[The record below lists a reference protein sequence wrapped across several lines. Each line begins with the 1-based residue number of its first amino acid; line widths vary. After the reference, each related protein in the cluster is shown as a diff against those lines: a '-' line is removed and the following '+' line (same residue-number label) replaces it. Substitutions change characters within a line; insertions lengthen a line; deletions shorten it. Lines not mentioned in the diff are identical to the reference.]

1 MGKIQEISAQRGT
14 EVQRRAGESAMAIFN
29 SILDRDGY
37 RRRFEELLGTRTPQF
52 LSALVSVVNGSDQLK
67 QVVYSAPV
75 TIIQAALK
83 AASYDLPIDPG
94 LGFAYIVP
102 FKNKK
107 IEEGREI
114 YRSEAAFV
122 LGYRGMIQLALR
134 TGAYKRLNVVE
145 IRQGELQKY
154 DRLRDE
160 LELEFIEDDEAR
172 ENLPIVGYAA
182 YMQLLNGMEKT
193 VYKTVAQIRAHEER
207 HRKGKYT
214 NPIWRTDF
222 DAMARKTALRELI
235 GKWGLMSIDYRYSSD
250 AQAIQAAAEILAD
263 EDAGEIIEA
272 TMEPERGEPD
282 GIQAQ
287 LEQMNQQEDGK

>member
-37 RRRFEELLGTRTPQF
+37 RRRFEELLGKRTPQF

-160 LELEFIEDDEAR
+160 LEIEFIEDDEAR

-222 DAMARKTALRELI
+222 DAMARKTVLRELLS
-235 GKWGLMSIDYRYSSD
+235 KWGLMSVEYRYAPD
-250 AQAIQAAAEILAD
+250 AQAVNAAEAILHDEEESYVDVEMQEQEQQKETEETTNAD
-263 EDAGEIIEA
+263 V
-272 TMEPERGEPD
+272 
-282 GIQAQ
+282 
-287 LEQMNQQEDGK
+287 

>member
-1 MGKIQEISAQRGT
+1 MGKIQEIATKSGA
-14 EVQRRAGESAMAIFN
+14 EVQRQAGATAGGTVMAIFN

-37 RRRFEELLGTRTPQF
+37 RRRFEELLGKRTPQF
-52 LSALVSVVNGSDQLK
+52 LSALVSVVNGSDKLK

-83 AASYDLPIDPG
+83 AVSYDLPIDPG

-134 TGAYKRLNVVE
+134 TGAYRRINVVE
-145 IRQGELQKY
+145 IRQGELKKH

-182 YMQLLNGMEKT
+182 YMRLLNGMEKT
-193 VYKTVAQIRAHEER
+193 VYKTVAQIRAHEAK
-207 HRKGKYT
+207 HRKGKT
-214 NPIWRTDF
+214 MSPIWRDDF
-222 DAMARKTALRELI
+222 DSMARKTVLRELLS
-235 GKWGLMSIDYRYSSD
+235 KFGLMSVEYRYAPD
-250 AQAIQAAAEILAD
+250 AQAVNAAEAILHDEEESYVDVEMQEQEQQKETEETTNAD
-263 EDAGEIIEA
+263 V
-272 TMEPERGEPD
+272 
-282 GIQAQ
+282 
-287 LEQMNQQEDGK
+287 

>member
-1 MGKIQEISAQRGT
+1 MGKIQEIATKSGA
-14 EVQRRAGESAMAIFN
+14 EVQRQANSSAGGTVMAIFN

-37 RRRFEELLGTRTPQF
+37 RRRIEELLGKRTPQF
-52 LSALVSVVNGSDQLK
+52 LSALVSVVNGSEQLK
-67 QVVYSAPV
+67 QVVFTAPA
-75 TIIQAALK
+75 TIIQAAMK

-222 DAMARKTALRELI
+222 DAMARKTVLRELLS
-235 GKWGLMSIDYRYSSD
+235 KWGLMSVEYRYAPD
-250 AQAIQAAAEILAD
+250 AQAVNAAEAILHD
-263 EDAGEIIEA
+263 EEESYVDVE
-272 TMEPERGEPD
+272 M
-282 GIQAQ
+282 Q
-287 LEQMNQQEDGK
+287 EQEQQKETEETTNSDV

>member
-1 MGKIQEISAQRGT
+1 MGKIQEIATKSGA
-14 EVQRRAGESAMAIFN
+14 EVQRQANSSAGGTVMAIFN

-37 RRRFEELLGTRTPQF
+37 RRRIEELLGKRTPQF
-52 LSALVSVVNGSDQLK
+52 LSALVSVVNGSEQLK
-67 QVVYSAPV
+67 QVVFTAPA
-75 TIIQAALK
+75 TIIQAAMK

-160 LELEFIEDDEAR
+160 LEIEFIEDDEAR

-222 DAMARKTALRELI
+222 DAMARKTVLRELLS
-235 GKWGLMSIDYRYSSD
+235 KWGLMSVEYRYAPD
-250 AQAIQAAAEILAD
+250 AQAVNAAEAILHDEEESYVDVEMQEQEQQKETEETTNAD
-263 EDAGEIIEA
+263 V
-272 TMEPERGEPD
+272 
-282 GIQAQ
+282 
-287 LEQMNQQEDGK
+287 

>member
-37 RRRFEELLGTRTPQF
+37 RRRFEELLGKRTPQF

-160 LELEFIEDDEAR
+160 LDLEFIEDDEAR

-222 DAMARKTALRELI
+222 DAMARKTVLRELLS
-235 GKWGLMSIDYRYSSD
+235 KWGLMSVEYRYAPD
-250 AQAIQAAAEILAD
+250 AQAVNAAEAILHDEEESYVDVEMQEQEQQRETEETTNAD
-263 EDAGEIIEA
+263 V
-272 TMEPERGEPD
+272 
-282 GIQAQ
+282 
-287 LEQMNQQEDGK
+287 

>member
-37 RRRFEELLGTRTPQF
+37 RRRFEELLGKRTPQF

-134 TGAYKRLNVVE
+134 TGAYKHLNVVE

-222 DAMARKTALRELI
+222 DAMARKTVLRELLS
-235 GKWGLMSIDYRYSSD
+235 KWGLMSVEYRYAPD
-250 AQAIQAAAEILAD
+250 AQAVNAAEAILHDEEESYVDVEMQEQEQQKETEETTNAD
-263 EDAGEIIEA
+263 V
-272 TMEPERGEPD
+272 
-282 GIQAQ
+282 
-287 LEQMNQQEDGK
+287 

>member
-37 RRRFEELLGTRTPQF
+37 RRRFEELLGKRTPQF

-83 AASYDLPIDPG
+83 AVSYDLPIDPG

-134 TGAYKRLNVVE
+134 TGAYRRINVVE
-145 IRQGELQKY
+145 IRQGELKKH

-214 NPIWRTDF
+214 NPVWRTDF
-222 DAMARKTALRELI
+222 DAMARKTVLRELLS
-235 GKWGLMSIDYRYSSD
+235 KWGLMSVEYRYAPD
-250 AQAIQAAAEILAD
+250 AQAVNAAEAILHD
-263 EDAGEIIEA
+263 EEESYIDAEMQE
-272 TMEPERGEPD
+272 
-282 GIQAQ
+282 QAQ
-287 LEQMNQQEDGK
+287 QKETEETTNADV

>member
-1 MGKIQEISAQRGT
+1 MGKIQEIATKSGA
-14 EVQRRAGESAMAIFN
+14 EVQRQANSSASGTVMAIFN

-37 RRRFEELLGTRTPQF
+37 RRRIEELLGKRTPQF
-52 LSALVSVVNGSDQLK
+52 LSALVSVVNGSEQLK
-67 QVVYSAPV
+67 QVVFTAPA
-75 TIIQAALK
+75 TIIQAAMK

-222 DAMARKTALRELI
+222 DAMARKTVLRELLS
-235 GKWGLMSIDYRYSSD
+235 KWGLMSVEYRYAPD
-250 AQAIQAAAEILAD
+250 AQAVNAAEAILHDEEERYVDVEMQEQEQQKETEETTNAD
-263 EDAGEIIEA
+263 V
-272 TMEPERGEPD
+272 
-282 GIQAQ
+282 
-287 LEQMNQQEDGK
+287 

>member
-37 RRRFEELLGTRTPQF
+37 RRRFEELLGKRTPQF
-52 LSALVSVVNGSDQLK
+52 LSALVSVVNGSDKLK
-67 QVVYSAPV
+67 QVVFSAPV

-83 AASYDLPIDPG
+83 AVSYDLPIDPG

-134 TGAYKRLNVVE
+134 TGAYRRINVVE
-145 IRQGELQKY
+145 IRQGELKKH

-193 VYKTVAQIRAHEER
+193 VYKTVAQIRAHEAK
-207 HRKGKYT
+207 HRKGKT
-214 NPIWRTDF
+214 MSPIWRDDF
-222 DAMARKTALRELI
+222 DGMARKTVLRELLS
-235 GKWGLMSIDYRYSSD
+235 KWGLMSVEYRYAPD
-250 AQAIQAAAEILAD
+250 AQAVNAAEAILHD
-263 EDAGEIIEA
+263 EEESYVDGE
-272 TMEPERGEPD
+272 MQD
-282 GIQAQ
+282 Q
-287 LEQMNQQEDGK
+287 EQQKETEETTNAEI

>member
-1 MGKIQEISAQRGT
+1 MGKIQEIATKSGA
-14 EVQRRAGESAMAIFN
+14 EVQRQANSSAGGTVMAIFN

-37 RRRFEELLGTRTPQF
+37 RRRIEELLGKRTPQF
-52 LSALVSVVNGSDQLK
+52 LSALVSVVNGSEQLK
-67 QVVYSAPV
+67 QVVFTAPA
-75 TIIQAALK
+75 TIIQAAMK

-222 DAMARKTALRELI
+222 DAMARKTVLRELLS
-235 GKWGLMSIDYRYSSD
+235 KWGLMSVEYRYAPD
-250 AQAIQAAAEILAD
+250 AQAVNAAEAILHDEEERYVDVEMQEQEQQKETEETTNAD
-263 EDAGEIIEA
+263 V
-272 TMEPERGEPD
+272 
-282 GIQAQ
+282 
-287 LEQMNQQEDGK
+287 